1 MSVVIRI
8 SEQAY
13 ERLQKLAKPFVDT
26 PAAVVDRLL
35 DFYEK
40 RETPNP
46 QPPIPDIERELSSGK
61 TPDLTHTRILNG
73 QVDSR
78 SARKWN
84 IFLQEA
90 VRAALTQG
98 ATREELA
105 AFLQNSD
112 LEPRSDSGY
121 RYLPELGMS
130 LQGVSASSAWE
141 LSCRL
146 ANLYSFPLYVK
157 FEWRMKNGAAHPGRL
172 GELQFTGASGV
183 TFKFVS

>member
-1 MSVVIRI
+1 MSIVIRI

-13 ERLQKLAKPFVDT
+13 ERLQKLATPFVDT
-26 PAAVVDRLL
+26 PSVVIDRLL

-46 QPPIPDIERELSSGK
+46 QPPIMDTEREPPTGK
-61 TPDLTHTRILNG
+61 APDLTHTRLLNG

-84 IFLQEA
+84 TLLQEA
-90 VRAALTQG
+90 VRAALNKG
-98 ATREELA
+98 ATKEELVS
-105 AFLQNSD
+105 FSQNIDLQQRN
-112 LEPRSDSGY
+112 DSGY

-130 LQGVSASSAWE
+130 LQGVSASAAWE

-172 GELQFTGASGV
+172 GELQFTAASGV
-183 TFKFVS
+183 TFKFVG